1 MRLVYKSKVVGE
13 VMAYQARPI
22 VGFNE
27 WSATPELRYGPA
39 FRGGL
44 QWGIVGNG
52 RKPDPVTFMKEE
64 GFNCKL
70 RVRYWKKWSFRIK
83 SWLKLVPAVAVRQ
96 EGQALFVF
104 IRRKGA

>member
-70 RVRYWKKWSFRIK
+70 RVLYWKKKIFPYQVLTKTCASSRGK
-83 SWLKLVPAVAVRQ
+83 TGGASV
-96 EGQALFVF
+96 
-104 IRRKGA
+104 IRLY